1 MGPRPTAPPTR
12 KPTAKPTAPPTKRPT
27 GKPTENPTP
36 RTPTSSPSEQPS
48 ATPTQKPTPVPSPSP
63 SDIPTGIPTA
73 KPSPSPTPSPSEQPT
88 INPTTAV
95 PTTSNPTSANPTSF
109 PTMSPVVCI
118 PIVDTNTIC
127 GRQQI
132 ESDCLNMEGITGC
145 QFDASLGCY
154 EECAYD
160 VSICAACGCVVIE
173 EDCVTQDVVE
183 EAANAAMRVD
193 VYISDALGI
202 ENQMIDG
209 VDDIY
214 VYIGITMFGLMF
226 IGGVAFMAYKYNKR
240 QKKKYIEMEDDINA
254 LQMNEVEVE
263 EFGTR

>member
-1 MGPRPTAPPTR
+1 
-12 KPTAKPTAPPTKRPT
+12 
-27 GKPTENPTP
+27 
-36 RTPTSSPSEQPS
+36 
-48 ATPTQKPTPVPSPSP
+48 
-63 SDIPTGIPTA
+63 
-73 KPSPSPTPSPSEQPT
+73 
-88 INPTTAV
+88 
-95 PTTSNPTSANPTSF
+95 
-109 PTMSPVVCI
+109 
-118 PIVDTNTIC
+118 
-127 GRQQI
+127 
-132 ESDCLNMEGITGC
+132 LNMEGITGC